1 MAIVAP
7 VARATLIT
15 TCRAV
20 TTVGGL
26 ALSPGVVFLGLAAL
40 GAVGFIAYH
49 AFRNDYEVTIEEAG
63 VGPLKLRGIYLV
75 KSGGPS
81 TGRAHTTQDLAVAY
95 QQDEHSLPHKKRTEG
110 EGVGTSVP

>member
-1 MAIVAP
+1 MGMAIVAP
-7 VARATLIT
+7 VARAALVT

-40 GAVGFIAYH
+40 GAVGFITYH

-63 VGPLKLRGIYLV
+63 VGPLKLKGIHLV
-75 KSGGPS
+75 KSGSPS
-81 TGRAHTTQDLAVAY
+81 SGGAHTTQDLAVAY
-95 QQDEHSLPHKKRTEG
+95 HQDEHSLLHRR
-110 EGVGTSVP
+110 